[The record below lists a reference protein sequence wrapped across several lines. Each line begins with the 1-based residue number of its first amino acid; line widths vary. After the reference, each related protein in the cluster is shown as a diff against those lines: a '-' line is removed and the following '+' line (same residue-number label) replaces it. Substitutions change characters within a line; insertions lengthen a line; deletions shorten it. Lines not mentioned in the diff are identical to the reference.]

1 MAGTDDQ
8 SDRARSRRHVG
19 RDYVRSGFTDVA
31 AYLEAR
37 GLANSA
43 DVFAF
48 LWAGFEAG
56 ERHHAARFA
65 AFGDGHRSAGWR
77 TSKHSS
83 RAIGSI
89 FPTSSSGS
97 RRHSPT

>member
-1 MAGTDDQ
+1 MIRAIVLDLDDTLYLE
-8 SDRARSRRHVG
+8 
-19 RDYVRSGFTDVA
+19 RDYVRSGFTHV

-43 DVFAF
+43 EVFAF

-56 ERHHAARFA
+56 ERHHALSIRCS
-65 AFGDGHRSAGWR
+65 GDGHRSAGWR